1 MNKILLYSGG
11 VILIILFYFFA
22 YNLYFSLAELVGREV
37 IVRSISWGITAKYVF
52 YINSIFFI
60 MLGFLSYR
68 RIRGYIYVIFWLI
81 ILIFLFKSLEF
92 FPYKTLWIALIS
104 GISYLI
110 LYGILKKINH
120 MYRPRK

>member
-120 MYRPRK
+120 LYRPRK